1 MTGNYL
7 LLVLVLFPMA
17 GAIISYCAGKKSRK
31 FGDVT
36 VIATAVI
43 EIGIMLYVC
52 FTGYM
57 DKCSFYLGNM
67 SFELDGFRCIYG
79 VIVCFMWLIE
89 ALFSPE
95 YMKSY
100 HKRSRYYFFYLFT
113 LGATMGVFLS
123 ADLFTTFMCFEIMS
137 FTSYAWV
144 AHEETPA
151 ALKAANTYLAVA
163 VIGGL
168 VALMGL
174 FIVYAD
180 LGTLQISELYEAA
193 KAFDNKAVLYVA
205 GGCILFGFGAKAG
218 MFPLHIWLPKAH
230 PVAPAPASAL
240 LSGVLTKSG
249 IFGILVIT
257 CNIFRYDKAW
267 ATVILTLGVITM
279 VLGALLAL
287 FSIDLKRTLACSS
300 LSQIGFILVGIGM
313 MGFLG
318 EENALAA
325 RGTVLHMINHSLIKL
340 VLFTIAGVV
349 YMNMHKL
356 NLNDIRGF
364 GRKKPLL
371 NICFL
376 IGAMGISG
384 IPLFNG
390 YISKTLLHESIVEYA
405 EQGGAIFTVVEWIF
419 LISGGLTLAYMT
431 KLYIAIFVEK
441 HPTKQ
446 AKMDSKKKY
455 ISPLSAFALCVA
467 TVILPILGILPN
479 FTMDKLADLSS
490 GFMVSGEMEHTM
502 HYFSLESL
510 MGAGISIVIGVVV
523 YFVVVRCLLMKK
535 QGDCKV
541 YIDAWPK
548 WLDLETLVYRP
559 VLLKILPAFFGTI
572 CKAISDLPDAIV
584 LLLRKFLFKDKVPDF
599 NKKPHYRT
607 AHALGE
613 FMDKRRAK
621 SNRKPKKQSY
631 ADTFVRINETIDT
644 TTTKIMGNFSFALLM
659 ACIGICL
666 TLIYLLF
673 LR

>member
-7 LLVLVLFPMA
+7 LLVLVLLPMA
-17 GAIISYCAGKKSRK
+17 GAIISYFAGKKNRK
-31 FGDVT
+31 FGDATVVAT
-36 VIATAVI
+36 VIA
-43 EIGIMLYVC
+43 EIAIMLYVC

-67 SFELDGFRCIYG
+67 SFELDGFRCVYG
-79 VIVCFMWLIE
+79 VIVCFMWLIT

-95 YMKSY
+95 YMKGY
-100 HKRSRYYFFYLFT
+100 HNRSRYYFFYLFT

-144 AHEETPA
+144 AHEETPN
-151 ALKAANTYLAVA
+151 ALRAANTYLAVA

-174 FIVYAD
+174 FIIYAN
-180 LGTLQISELYEAA
+180 LGTLQISQLYEAA
-193 KAFDNKAVLYVA
+193 SIFENKAVLYAA

-218 MFPLHIWLPKAH
+218 MFPMHIWLPKAH

-240 LSGVLTKSG
+240 LSGVLTKTG
-249 IFGILVIT
+249 IFGILVVT
-257 CNIFRYDKAW
+257 CNIFRYDTAW
-267 ATVILTLGVITM
+267 AAVVLTLGIITM

-300 LSQIGFILVGIGM
+300 LSQIGFIIVGIGM

-318 EENALAA
+318 EENAMAA
-325 RGTVLHMINHSLIKL
+325 RGTVLHMVNHSLIKL
-340 VLFTIAGVV
+340 VLFTIAGIV
-349 YMNMHKL
+349 YMNTHKL
-356 NLNDIRGF
+356 DLNDIRGF

-371 NICFL
+371 NACFL
-376 IGAMGISG
+376 IGACGISG

-390 YISKTLLHESIVEYA
+390 YISKTLLHDSITEYA
-405 EQGGAIFTVVEWIF
+405 AKGGAIFTVVEWVF

-441 HPTKQ
+441 NPTKQ
-446 AKMDSKKKY
+446 AKLDSKKKY
-455 ISPLSAFALCVA
+455 INPISAIALCLA
-467 TVILPILGILPN
+467 TVSLLILGILPN
-479 FTMDKLADLSS
+479 LTMDKLADLSS
-490 GFMVSGEMEHTM
+490 DFMVSGEIQGSVN
-502 HYFSLESL
+502 YFSIKSL
-510 MGAGISIVIGVVV
+510 MGAGISIIIGVAV
-523 YFVVVRCLLMKK
+523 YFVVVRCMLMKK
-535 QGDCKV
+535 QGNGKV

-548 WLDLETLVYRP
+548 WLDLEELIYRP
-559 VLLKILPAFFGTI
+559 VLLKILPAFFGTA

-584 LLLRKFLFKDKVPDF
+584 LLLRKSLFKDNVPDL
-599 NKKPHYRT
+599 NKKPHYKT
-607 AHALGE
+607 AHAIGE
-613 FMDKRRAK
+613 FIDKKRAK
-621 SNRKPKKQSY
+621 SKRKPNEQSY
-631 ADTFVRINETIDT
+631 ADMLVKVNETVDT

-666 TLIYLLF
+666 TMVYLLF
-673 LR
+673 FR